1 MALPGAGSSVQWWVI
16 PTTYTNSSG
25 QPGASYIVV
34 SGTSA
39 QIQAKYG
46 SVPNVLGP
54 YATKAD
60 AQAAAKGAVSS
71 GKIGVQ
77 KPVNKIPNPVSGV
90 TGFLSRLTEQ
100 STWVRVAEV
109 VLGLILIA
117 VGVAKITHAV
127 PIATKVAGIAAKG
140 AVLA

>member
-1 MALPGAGSSVQWWVI
+1 MALPGAGPSVQWWVI

-60 AQAAAKGAVSS
+60 AQAAAQGAVSS

-77 KPVNKIPNPVSGV
+77 KPVNKIPNPVSGL
-90 TGFLSRLTEQ
+90 GSFLARLSQ
-100 STWVRVAEV
+100 ASTWLRVAEV
-109 VLGLILIA
+109 LLGVVLLA
-117 VGVAKITHAV
+117 VGVARITNAV
-127 PIATKVAGIAAKG
+127 PIATKIAG
-140 AVLA
+140 AVK